1 MAENWLITGG
11 CGFIGTSLI
20 RSLGSRGHRI
30 RVLDNLSVGT
40 EADLARVAP
49 KVKRSGQ
56 PSDWNDTVELIVG
69 DVRDSEIVASATRGA
84 DVVVH
89 LAAQSGV
96 APSVSDPRNDLMVNV
111 VGTFNGLEAAR
122 NSGVRRF
129 IYASSG
135 AALGEV
141 DPPLREDILPRP
153 ISPYGVS
160 KLTTEYYA
168 SCYTCTFGLET
179 VGLRFGNVY
188 GPGSGHKNSV
198 VAKFIRRAM
207 NGQVLEI
214 YGDGAQTRDF
224 IFMED
229 LLDAIT
235 RSAAAPEVGGHVFQI
250 ATSQETTVD
259 ELTDKL
265 VAILRERGVAG
276 VTVNHVGERAGDVQ
290 RNYADTSKA
299 GRMLGWSA
307 ATSLDEGLRETVN
320 WFLRDYSAG
329 SNQSAGSN

>member
-1 MAENWLITGG
+1 
-11 CGFIGTSLI
+11 
-20 RSLGSRGHRI
+20 
-30 RVLDNLSVGT
+30 
-40 EADLARVAP
+40 
-49 KVKRSGQ
+49 
-56 PSDWNDTVELIVG
+56 
-69 DVRDSEIVASATRGA
+69 
-84 DVVVH
+84 
-89 LAAQSGV
+89 
-96 APSVSDPRNDLMVNV
+96 
-111 VGTFNGLEAAR
+111 
-122 NSGVRRF
+122 
-129 IYASSG
+129 
-135 AALGEV
+135 
-141 DPPLREDILPRP
+141 
-153 ISPYGVS
+153 
-160 KLTTEYYA
+160 
-168 SCYTCTFGLET
+168 
-179 VGLRFGNVY
+179 
-188 GPGSGHKNSV
+188 
-198 VAKFIRRAM
+198 M

-235 RSAAAPEVGGHVFQI
+235 RSAAAPDVGGHVFQI
-250 ATSQETTVD
+250 ATSRETTVD